1 MQQLYLLQNKISL
14 VSLKEQT
21 RQAVIFF
28 CVILALVVL
37 TYVMIWGQ
45 DNYLSR
51 QGKAIESRYA
61 QLATLHTGSA
71 KLDTLLKK
79 QIAASLEADKQHE
92 YLTQICF
99 IVVIILLLLAWLV
112 ISRINRQAQ
121 GSLLIANAELAKR
134 NQELADLNNTLEQKV
149 IERTASLTQALA
161 DLGLIQKQLL
171 ESEKFAAIGQLAS
184 GFAHEIN
191 NPIGYI
197 NSNLQTLQKYLIHY
211 RNLITIINHL
221 EEALNSKDQPETVR
235 QFSSWIKAK
244 EDVNFEFIN
253 SDIGNLISESQ
264 AGVEKIRKI
273 VMDIHDFAKPDKG
286 EMETIH
292 MQSMIDSVLN
302 IIANQIKYKSTVI
315 KDFQNVPRVKCN
327 PQKIA
332 QVLVN
337 LLMNAV
343 QSIAGKG
350 EIVIKIYQTEQYV
363 CVAIKDSGVGI
374 SPENFSKIFD
384 PFYTTKGSAAGL
396 GLSASY
402 DIVRK
407 HNGRLTVD
415 SQEGQGSTFTVCLPY
430 F

>member
-1 MQQLYLLQNKISL
+1 MQPLVMLKNTISMK
-14 VSLKEQT
+14 SLRDQT

-45 DNYLSR
+45 DNYLFN
-51 QGKAIESRYA
+51 QNKVIELRYA
-61 QLATLHTGSA
+61 QLAYLHTGSI
-71 KLDTLLKK
+71 KLDAALKK
-79 QIAASLEADKQHE
+79 QIAASLEADKNHE

-99 IVVIILLLLAWLV
+99 IIVVILLLLAWLV

-121 GSLLIANAELAKR
+121 ESLVIANNELAKR
-134 NQELADLNNTLEQKV
+134 NKELADLNDTLEQKV
-149 IERTASLTQALA
+149 KDRTASLTQALE
-161 DLGLIQKQLL
+161 DLSLTQKQLL

-211 RNLITIINHL
+211 RNLITIIDHL
-221 EEALNSKDQPETVR
+221 EEALNSKNQSETVR
-235 QFSSWIKAK
+235 QVSSWIKVK
-244 EDVNFEFIN
+244 EEANFEFIN

-286 EMETIH
+286 EVETIH
-292 MQSMIDSVLN
+292 LQSLLDSVLN
-302 IIANQIKYKSTVI
+302 IIANQIKYKAVVI
-315 KDFQNVPRVKCN
+315 REFENVPRVKCN

-332 QVLVN
+332 QVMVN

-350 EIVIKIYQTEQYV
+350 AITLRIYQTEEYV
-363 CVAIKDSGVGI
+363 CVAIKDTGVGI
-374 SPENFSKIFD
+374 TPENFSKIFD
-384 PFYTTKGSAAGL
+384 PFFTTK
-396 GLSASY
+396 
-402 DIVRK
+402 
-407 HNGRLTVD
+407 
-415 SQEGQGSTFTVCLPY
+415 
-430 F
+430 